1 MRKETPL
8 YPGKIVTGST
18 MTGGGALAV
27 TGHNSVWLVV
37 AGLTLMLAGLAI
49 VRLVPKRRRV
59 RR

>member
-1 MRKETPL
+1 M